1 MDGEWWIYI
10 LKNDSVLVKNGVVRR
25 KFFLQRNLKNF
36 SFILGFRPLALVV
49 LTSIKL
55 FYNKFY
61 INLIKFL
68 EFVKKIQISTI
79 TES

>member
-1 MDGEWWIYI
+1 
-10 LKNDSVLVKNGVVRR
+10 VLVKDGVVRR

-49 LTSIKL
+49 TSIKL

-68 EFVKKIQISTI
+68 EFLKKFKFQQLQKVGT
-79 TES
+79 